1 MRSSTFRV
9 LGLAFLWITLARPVW
24 AQAPRPEFDGL
35 PPAPTR
41 ADLSQV
47 DSFYV
52 ALDAGASLAA
62 AEQLVEVDSSDEE
75 ASWRAARAALALGI
89 LATEASEKRE
99 WYRRSESHSE
109 RVVALDSFRVEGL
122 YWLAAAQGRRALEER
137 PRVIAELAEEVSVLA
152 ERVLALDPDH
162 AGAHNILGK
171 VNYEVMTL
179 GRVHRFL
186 ARLLIGDNQALD
198 AASWEEAE
206 RHQLAS
212 IAAAPFMILF
222 RYELARTYLRRGK
235 RTEAELQLREL
246 LGLPVRHPPDEMWQE
261 IAGRLLARL
270 EEAP

>member
-1 MRSSTFRV
+1 M
-9 LGLAFLWITLARPVW
+9 
-24 AQAPRPEFDGL
+24 
-35 PPAPTR
+35 
-41 ADLSQV
+41 
-47 DSFYV
+47 
-52 ALDAGASLAA
+52 
-62 AEQLVEVDSSDEE
+62 
-75 ASWRAARAALALGI
+75 
-89 LATEASEKRE
+89 
-99 WYRRSESHSE
+99 
-109 RVVALDSFRVEGL
+109 
-122 YWLAAAQGRRALEER
+122 
-137 PRVIAELAEEVSVLA
+137 SVLA
-152 ERVLALDPDH
+152 ERVLALEPDH

-206 RHQLAS
+206 RHQVAS

-246 LGLPVRHPPDEMWQE
+246 LGLTVRHPPDEMWQE

-270 EEAP
+270 EETP